1 MDITQ
6 AQFLA
11 RIKERCEQSFE
22 FFARYF
28 FKVMKGQKF
37 VVADHHRV
45 LFDTLEKVHRGE
57 LTHVII
63 NMPPRYGKTEV
74 VVKLFSAW
82 CYALNPACEFIHLS
96 YSEELALDNSGAI
109 KSVIQTKE
117 FQQLWPTPLSK
128 AADGAWKT
136 EAGGSFFARSAGGQ
150 VTGYGAGK
158 LNDFQ
163 GENGFGGCFPYEQL
177 IVTDVGLLPIGEVVE
192 RNLRVRVRAY
202 DEGTQRFVWRP
213 IERYW
218 HNPANEILE
227 VRLSNGDVFRCTPNH
242 KILTRDG
249 WKTADSLRNTDVLV
263 NLPDVFDR
271 MDGNSKPLRGF
282 FSREG
287 SVGCDGNF
295 FGCVSGS
302 EIPDWV
308 GEVFGDTPPCF
319 SRFNLAD
326 NAASNAVT
334 LINNLGRFWADENFS
349 NLFSSKFGSRATLK
363 HRESSVPQRVPHVL
377 CFGAVSEV
385 DESVVKMVPVQMAAL
400 DTFFSWADERLK
412 NKLVNIS
419 QADLALDRK
428 SYANIAVP
436 IWHRIQNLSFDKVWG
451 ADLRMVIGGD
461 RAVDATNPSEVADLV
476 KADVVR
482 DIRPVL
488 IKKVGHV
495 SKTYCLQVRGNHN
508 FTVGE
513 SGVVVS
519 NCILIDDPVKP
530 TDANSD
536 PLRNA
541 INNRWD
547 AVIKSRF
554 NSPKTPCIVIMQRIH
569 EDDFCGMLMR
579 DTEYKFTQVLLPAII
594 DEGTDHER
602 ALWPEKHS
610 LERLHA
616 MKAKNSYVFSSQM
629 QQRPSPL
636 GGGIIQTKWFGYYD
650 IVPRLKYRAIF
661 VDTAQKEKEHNDFQV
676 ASLWGLGEDGY
687 LYLLDMLH
695 ARFQAYELEERIPA
709 FWVKAKSDKS
719 SPLRYMGVEDKASG
733 TQLIQTLSHK
743 VKPKIPVKA
752 IQRSRSKLE
761 RVMDVQGY
769 IESGYVK
776 LPRNTAWLADFL
788 SECEAFTADDTHAHD
803 DQIDTM
809 CDAISNM
816 LIHSTTL
823 YSDAF

>member
-1 MDITQ
+1 MAEKATKRTYKPRALSVPYEEDKAEAILQ
-6 AQFLA
+6 RLA
-11 RIKERCEQSFE
+11 SGETLTSICQSMGIKPYHVYLWTEKDFSGFRQR
-22 FFARYF
+22 FARARDFGSEVLEDEAVDIADGRKADCDETETESDSGFSTTKRRYDN
-28 FKVMKGQKF
+28 
-37 VVADHHRV
+37 VARSR
-45 LFDTLEKVHRGE
+45 L
-57 LTHVII
+57 
-63 NMPPRYGKTEV
+63 M
-74 VVKLFSAW
+74 
-82 CYALNPACEFIHLS
+82 
-96 YSEELALDNSGAI
+96 
-109 KSVIQTKE
+109 
-117 FQQLWPTPLSK
+117 
-128 AADGAWKT
+128 ADGAWKT

-158 LNDFQ
+158 LNDFNGTQ
-163 GENGFGGCFPYEQL
+163 GFGGA
-177 IVTDVGLLPIGEVVE
+177 II
-192 RNLRVRVRAY
+192 
-202 DEGTQRFVWRP
+202 
-213 IERYW
+213 
-218 HNPANEILE
+218 
-227 VRLSNGDVFRCTPNH
+227 
-242 KILTRDG
+242 
-249 WKTADSLRNTDVLV
+249 
-263 NLPDVFDR
+263 
-271 MDGNSKPLRGF
+271 
-282 FSREG
+282 
-287 SVGCDGNF
+287 
-295 FGCVSGS
+295 
-302 EIPDWV
+302 
-308 GEVFGDTPPCF
+308 
-319 SRFNLAD
+319 
-326 NAASNAVT
+326 
-334 LINNLGRFWADENFS
+334 
-349 NLFSSKFGSRATLK
+349 
-363 HRESSVPQRVPHVL
+363 
-377 CFGAVSEV
+377 
-385 DESVVKMVPVQMAAL
+385 
-400 DTFFSWADERLK
+400 
-412 NKLVNIS
+412 
-419 QADLALDRK
+419 
-428 SYANIAVP
+428 
-436 IWHRIQNLSFDKVWG
+436 
-451 ADLRMVIGGD
+451 
-461 RAVDATNPSEVADLV
+461 
-476 KADVVR
+476 
-482 DIRPVL
+482 
-488 IKKVGHV
+488 
-495 SKTYCLQVRGNHN
+495 
-508 FTVGE
+508 
-513 SGVVVS
+513 
-519 NCILIDDPVKP
+519 IDDPLKP

-569 EDDFCGMLMR
+569 EDDFCGMLTR
-579 DTEYKFTQVLLPAII
+579 DVEYRFTQVLLPAII

-650 IVPRLKYRAIF
+650 VVPRLKFRAVF

-733 TQLIQTLSHK
+733 TQLIQTLAHK

>member
-158 LNDFQ
+158 LNDFNGTQ
-163 GENGFGGCFPYEQL
+163 GFGGA
-177 IVTDVGLLPIGEVVE
+177 II
-192 RNLRVRVRAY
+192 
-202 DEGTQRFVWRP
+202 
-213 IERYW
+213 
-218 HNPANEILE
+218 
-227 VRLSNGDVFRCTPNH
+227 
-242 KILTRDG
+242 
-249 WKTADSLRNTDVLV
+249 
-263 NLPDVFDR
+263 
-271 MDGNSKPLRGF
+271 
-282 FSREG
+282 
-287 SVGCDGNF
+287 
-295 FGCVSGS
+295 
-302 EIPDWV
+302 
-308 GEVFGDTPPCF
+308 
-319 SRFNLAD
+319 
-326 NAASNAVT
+326 
-334 LINNLGRFWADENFS
+334 
-349 NLFSSKFGSRATLK
+349 
-363 HRESSVPQRVPHVL
+363 
-377 CFGAVSEV
+377 
-385 DESVVKMVPVQMAAL
+385 
-400 DTFFSWADERLK
+400 
-412 NKLVNIS
+412 
-419 QADLALDRK
+419 
-428 SYANIAVP
+428 
-436 IWHRIQNLSFDKVWG
+436 
-451 ADLRMVIGGD
+451 
-461 RAVDATNPSEVADLV
+461 
-476 KADVVR
+476 
-482 DIRPVL
+482 
-488 IKKVGHV
+488 
-495 SKTYCLQVRGNHN
+495 
-508 FTVGE
+508 
-513 SGVVVS
+513 
-519 NCILIDDPVKP
+519 IDDPLKP

-569 EDDFCGMLMR
+569 EDDFCGMLTR
-579 DTEYKFTQVLLPAII
+579 DVEYRFTQVLLPAII

-650 IVPRLKYRAIF
+650 VVPRLKFRAVF

-733 TQLIQTLSHK
+733 TQLIQTLAHK